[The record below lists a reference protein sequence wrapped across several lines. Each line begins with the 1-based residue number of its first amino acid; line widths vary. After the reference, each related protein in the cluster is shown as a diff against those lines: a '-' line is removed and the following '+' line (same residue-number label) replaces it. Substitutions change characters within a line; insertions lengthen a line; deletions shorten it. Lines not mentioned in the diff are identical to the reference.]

1 MEKAKKET
9 EKQKLI
15 IPKDFNKKM
24 ELVKNFRPKKS
35 LLEDQ
40 KEYVWTISN

>member
-1 MEKAKKET
+1 MKKAKKET
-9 EKQKLI
+9 EKKKI
-15 IPKDFNKKM
+15 SIPKGFNEKM
-24 ELVKNFRPKKS
+24 ELVKNFRPKKY